1 MEYLFNFESLLDDL
15 FHKKSKIEVELDET
29 EIHSNLDIFTTG
41 VNNKNRSVFN
51 TLVEPITKQGVIY
64 LQKRLS
70 QSRTLQEIKREQK
83 ELIFLLKNPEILNEI
98 YTILRFIQKQ
108 EDSLLWCITDKTGSE
123 IDSLSSG
130 YFQHEFL
137 QFLNKY
143 SSVLFLMN
151 VFTLLIAPIYSTLSP
166 VIITIMPYFYFK
178 FFTKIPVSFGVYF
191 KIVKNQL
198 FNFPKISMIKKMT
211 LFSILTKLLSW
222 IIYFQSVYS
231 NTKTSQK
238 TKVILIGIQEK
249 LESIVK
255 IVKLNNNL
263 HQILETTPIE
273 HQVINRN
280 SILPKHKSF
289 EKVFNSY
296 THDWSPVLQ
305 EYNKII
311 QFVSVKEKLREDI
324 KHMYQSW
331 GHIDF
336 LVSLAR
342 TLIEGEWCIPYFRK
356 DNIPYLSIKDMY
368 HPSLKGSCIKNT
380 IKMENENMLITGPN
394 ASGKSTLLKT
404 TAIGV
409 FLAHRLGIAPG
420 KRMET
425 SYFRYIYTH
434 LNIQDATG
442 KESLFQ
448 REANKIKKQIQMMN
462 QKDGLHFSIID
473 ELFHS
478 TNPGEAVKG
487 AKWILSQINNNPR
500 VMCLLSTHFHDLTVS
515 DSSIDK
521 FKCYHIPFIRDEKG
535 KIKYT
540 YTLQPGV
547 SQQNVALEILQ
558 NTDD

>member
-41 VNNKNRSVFN
+41 VNNKNRSVLN
-51 TLVEPITKQGVIY
+51 TLVEPITKEGVIY

-166 VIITIMPYFYFK
+166 V
-178 FFTKIPVSFGVYF
+178 
-191 KIVKNQL
+191 
-198 FNFPKISMIKKMT
+198 
-211 LFSILTKLLSW
+211 
-222 IIYFQSVYS
+222 
-231 NTKTSQK
+231 
-238 TKVILIGIQEK
+238 
-249 LESIVK
+249 
-255 IVKLNNNL
+255 
-263 HQILETTPIE
+263 
-273 HQVINRN
+273 
-280 SILPKHKSF
+280 ILPKHKSF